1 MSGFRSDL
9 ASLSGRADEFAEHA
23 ERARRAAADL
33 RRAVESAGQCWGR
46 DEIGQ
51 RFAAAH
57 RAPAEETLAAVE
69 EIPGRL
75 REMGD
80 KLAAT
85 ADTARSADLANA
97 DEIGRLAGEV

>member
-1 MSGFRSDL
+1 MGGFRSDL
-9 ASLSGRADEFAEHA
+9 ASLSKHAGEFTDHA
-23 ERARRAAADL
+23 EDARRTATAL
-33 RRAVESAGQCWGR
+33 RRAVESAGACWGE
-46 DEIGQ
+46 DEIGR

-57 RAPAEETLAAVE
+57 RAPADAAMAAVE

-85 ADTARSADLANA
+85 ADATRDTDRANA
-97 DEIGRLAGEV
+97 DDLGRLAGEG